1 MESNKFKI
9 VWLFINGKDLIIFV
23 KLIFE
28 ILQLLEFLICLF
40 FQHAFKHNFLFF

>member
-9 VWLFINGKDLIIFV
+9 VWLFINGKNLIIFV

-28 ILQLLEFLICLF
+28 ILQILEFLICS
-40 FQHAFKHNFLFF
+40 FLSACF